1 MDLTLF
7 DFAMQAL
14 GQLLGPHLV
23 YLLLGVVLGLA
34 VGILPGLGG
43 ISGMALIL
51 PFVYGMDQ
59 GAALAMMIGLTSVTT
74 TSDTFPSVLLGVP
87 GSSGSQATVVDGFPL
102 AKRGEGAR
110 ALSAAFASSL
120 LGGVFGAL
128 LLTFAFVFA
137 RPLLLAVGFAE
148 QMMLVLL
155 ALSLVGMLTG
165 QSMLK
170 GLASCGLGLLIGTIG
185 ASVATAEYRMT
196 FGSVYLT
203 DGLPLLIIGL
213 GLFAVPE
220 ILDVLRH
227 RIAISDRGSMG
238 HGWIQGLKD
247 VIANK
252 WLVLRCSAI
261 GSIIGALPGL
271 GGTVIDW
278 IAYAHVVQT
287 SKDRSKFGHGDI
299 RGVIAPESAN
309 NAKEGGALIPTLFLG
324 IPGSGTM
331 ALLLGG
337 LVLIGVT
344 PGRNMVNQ
352 HVDLVYVIIW
362 SIALANVFG
371 AVICIGLA
379 RPIASLTAVPYAL
392 IAPFMIVLIYFAAF
406 QTSRDWGDL
415 VALPALGLLGVFM
428 KRFGWSRA
436 ALLIGFV
443 LSQSLED
450 SVSRTVQIYGFS
462 ILQRP
467 VALAILLAAFASAY
481 LAWRS
486 RASTALG
493 EAAASVLSRR
503 RKGPQLAFT
512 LFVLAFAVVVIID
525 TVDLRFLAYVFPV
538 TAAVVTLA
546 LGLGILGFMLL
557 RPATSGVLYDAEAE
571 RREGE
576 GQTGSTTYYFA
587 WFLALPALTLAVGFF
602 LASPLYIA
610 AFLRIL
616 GRRSWLSC
624 AAGGAAAALLLWVL
638 ARFLSLHYPQ
648 GWIETIVPV
657 SRWLL

>member
-1 MDLTLF
+1 MDPSLV
-7 DFAMQAL
+7 DFALQAL
-14 GQLLGPHLV
+14 GQLMGPYLI
-23 YLLLGVVLGLA
+23 YLLTGVVLGLA

-43 ISGMALIL
+43 ISGMALLL

-59 GAALAMMIGLTSVTT
+59 GAALAMMIGLSSVTT
-74 TSDTFPSVLLGVP
+74 TSDTFPSVLMGVP

-110 ALSAAFASSL
+110 ALSAAFAASL
-120 LGGVFGAL
+120 CGGVFGSL

-137 RPLLLAVGFAE
+137 RPMLLAVGFAE

-165 QSMLK
+165 QSMMK
-170 GLASCGLGLLIGTIG
+170 GLASCGIGLLVGSVG
-185 ASVATAEYRMT
+185 ASEATAEYRMT
-196 FGSVYLT
+196 FGSLYLA

-213 GLFAVPE
+213 GMFAVPE

-227 RIAISDRGSMG
+227 RTAIAEQGSMG
-238 HGWIQGLKD
+238 TGWIQGIRD
-247 VIANK
+247 VLRNK
-252 WLVLRCSAI
+252 WLVLRCATI
-261 GSIIGALPGL
+261 GSLIGALPGL

-287 SKDRSKFGHGDI
+287 TKDKSNFGKGDI

-337 LVLIGVT
+337 LVLIGIT
-344 PGRNMVNQ
+344 PGRNMVTD

-371 AVICIGLA
+371 AMICIGLA

-392 IAPFMIVLIYFAAF
+392 IAPFMVVLIYFAAF

-415 VALPALGLLGVFM
+415 LALALLGILGVFM

-443 LSQSLED
+443 LAPALED
-450 SVSRTVQIYGFS
+450 SVSRTVQIYGFDVFK
-462 ILQRP
+462 RP
-467 VALAILLAAFASAY
+467 VAVVVLLLVIASGY
-481 LAWRS
+481 VAWRA
-486 RASTALG
+486 RAGAAMG
-493 EAAASVLSRR
+493 EAVASEASRR
-503 RKGPQLAFT
+503 YRMPQLAFAGLLLIFT
-512 LFVLAFAVVVIID
+512 VIFIVN
-525 TVDLRFLAYVFPV
+525 TQDLRFLAYVFPISV
-538 TAAVVTLA
+538 AIITGTLIAAIMA
-546 LGLGILGFMLL
+546 LMSFREKAPGLLFDSEAEYQADGGS
-557 RPATSGVLYDAEAE
+557 ATSIF
-571 RREGE
+571 
-576 GQTGSTTYYFA
+576 YYFG
-587 WFLALPALTLAVGFF
+587 WFLLLPAVSAAIGFF
-602 LASPLYIA
+602 LAAPLFVV
-610 AFLRIL
+610 AFLRVL
-616 GRRSWLSC
+616 GKCSWRISAIGGLAI
-624 AAGGAAAALLLWVL
+624 AAGLWLLANLLTLRYPGGWMETFIPISRWVL
-638 ARFLSLHYPQ
+638 
-648 GWIETIVPV
+648 
-657 SRWLL
+657 